1 MSLSL
6 WAEEEE
12 SQAIEKIE
20 APDAVT
26 KAFEKDYPEMV
37 MTGIETEEIEGVTY
51 YEIECG
57 EGETDI
63 IYLADGTLHAT
74 EQEIAVDD
82 LPQEVTDALNTAY
95 PGAEIE
101 EAEMITRGSR
111 TEFEVEFAVE
121 EEEEIITYEIA
132 IASDG
137 EITSEE
143 RTVEVDEDEEP
154 DDINVDDEGDED

>member
-1 MSLSL
+1 M
-6 WAEEEE
+6 
-12 SQAIEKIE
+12 
-20 APDAVT
+20 
-26 KAFEKDYPEMV
+26 
-37 MTGIETEEIEGVTY
+37 
-51 YEIECG
+51 
-57 EGETDI
+57 
-63 IYLADGTLHAT
+63 
-74 EQEIAVDD
+74 AVDD
-82 LPQEVTDALNTAY
+82 LPQEVTDALNAAY
-95 PGAEIE
+95 PGVEIE

-154 DDINVDDEGDED
+154 DDINVEDEGDED

>member
-63 IYLADGTLHAT
+63 IYLADGTLHAV
-74 EQEIAVDD
+74 EQEMAVDD
-82 LPQEVTDALNTAY
+82 LPQEVTDALNA
-95 PGAEIE
+95 
-101 EAEMITRGSR
+101 